1 MIMSILIIGADRI
14 KSIMPKLENL
24 GATRIT
30 HWTARNRN
38 VTKMAIPE
46 HVEMVI
52 FFTDFLHHVA
62 ARHLKSR
69 VKAAGLPSF
78 YCRRAWSEVVGQV
91 EGHMRQNHVTTRKK
105 EKM

>member
-1 MIMSILIIGADRI
+1 MSILIIGADRI
-14 KSIMPKLENL
+14 KSITPKLENL

-38 VTKMAIPE
+38 VTKAVIPE

-62 ARHLKSR
+62 ARHLKSK
-69 VKAAGLPSF
+69 VKAVGLPSF
-78 YCRRAWSEVVGQV
+78 YCRRAWSEVIGQV
-91 EGHMRQNHVTTRKK
+91 EKHMEQSNIASNKKK
-105 EKM
+105 EKK